1 MQRHLPMATDFHV
14 VNDPV
19 IFTLV
24 SPAPIINR
32 HIDGFLDKDPIGGN
46 EIDQLAANKFSNA

>member
-1 MQRHLPMATDFHV
+1 MATDFHV